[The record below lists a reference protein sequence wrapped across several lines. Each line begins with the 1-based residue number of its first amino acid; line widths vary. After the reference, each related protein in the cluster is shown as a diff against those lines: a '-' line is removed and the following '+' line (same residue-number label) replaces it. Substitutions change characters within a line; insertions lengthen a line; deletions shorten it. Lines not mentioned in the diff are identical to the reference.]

1 MATVRFT
8 PHERGVR
15 LLVVASVLAIS
26 TLQGCE
32 PETPEELQGTSD
44 TALAFAIVGTVLAVL
59 GLGGGWCS
67 VCMDDGPSS
76 EKRSYC
82 ACAVGFLCCW
92 LVVGLPPWIV
102 FANYQAQMTCDT
114 LRSMQPELCW
124 RGTWWGWQEGSEGS
138 GFTAL
143 ECCRGPPV
151 ATVTMTSVTM
161 TSTTM
166 TLTTLPA
173 IPYCQCE
180 AASSSA
186 LQCETGAG
194 RSCITNL
201 TDWTACFEEG
211 RLCEASDG
219 CITKPEFERVQY
231 VNGGLCLQSAS
242 RPAICKGLVIAA
254 SSEDRE
260 FCSPEQDCEVWD
272 RVKYMLGIMY
282 EAELGDIIID
292 SLAICFCLAA
302 LCLKHKGQRGKY
314 ILLATFVSFM
324 ADIALEVLL
333 ADSVGG
339 AKDVVAELEEAVC
352 ISPQGDFYNSLVI
365 LKDLANTIATLAWVN
380 VGIAILGGLSEV
392 LQTFM
397 DACGK
402 KVLERTAVGLVVAAS
417 VFELGL
423 GCISFGFNT
432 LEFIAVV
439 KDIEVAALGLQTMED
454 DYGHMCYVRNP
465 DLTPATAQGVMWI
478 QPGLIMVMPS
488 VVVCCFF
495 LAAAVYT
502 YRCAPP
508 DEPEDEAPQEV
519 VITTPRTPGTPRS
532 PRTPRS
538 ADAPV
543 PPDVPDGSED

>member
-1 MATVRFT
+1 
-8 PHERGVR
+8 
-15 LLVVASVLAIS
+15 
-26 TLQGCE
+26 
-32 PETPEELQGTSD
+32 
-44 TALAFAIVGTVLAVL
+44 
-59 GLGGGWCS
+59 
-67 VCMDDGPSS
+67 
-76 EKRSYC
+76 
-82 ACAVGFLCCW
+82 
-92 LVVGLPPWIV
+92 
-102 FANYQAQMTCDT
+102 MTCNGQTICQWT
-114 LRSMQPELCW
+114 LVEYDNEPCKNGGVHVGCLGITEQLDARC
-124 RGTWWGWQEGSEGS
+124 
-138 GFTAL
+138 
-143 ECCRGPPV
+143 
-151 ATVTMTSVTM
+151 
-161 TSTTM
+161 
-166 TLTTLPA
+166 A
-173 IPYCQCE
+173 IHE
-180 AASSSA
+180 TSSSCKLGSDHDICEWKGLCHCTSEFFGDNC
-186 LQCETGAG
+186 LQ
-194 RSCITNL
+194 
-201 TDWTACFEEG
+201 
-211 RLCEASDG
+211 
-219 CITKPEFERVQY
+219 ERVQY

-352 ISPQGDFYNSLVI
+352 ISPQG
-365 LKDLANTIATLAWVN
+365 KRVN